1 MENKTKGDKMLVIY
15 LVNSGILF
23 QCGDDKIAKSIYS
36 YTQKIECKDL
46 VYTHTNKGLVV
57 VYTTNDDQ
65 KCKVMT
71 NGHYVI
77 EESLN

>member
-1 MENKTKGDKMLVIY
+1 MLTIY
-15 LVNSGILF
+15 LTDTGVQF
-23 QCGDDKIAKSIYS
+23 QCGNDTIAKSVYS
-36 YTQKIECKDL
+36 YTQKVECKDL
-46 VYTHTNKGLVV
+46 MYIHTNKGLVV